1 MDINYK
7 KFHMQSLL
15 KNFSKKISVLLLLM
29 VVFIFFS
36 GCAESIDVNTCLPD
50 KIYGFW
56 HGLWHG
62 CISLITFIIS
72 LFDED
77 VSMYAVNNNGGW
89 YNFGFLIGVI
99 AIYGGG
105 SKASSKKK

>member
-1 MDINYK
+1 MATLTENIIK
-7 KFHMQSLL
+7 KVPTF
-15 KNFSKKISVLLLLM
+15 LLLFF
-29 VVFIFFS
+29 VFLLFT
-36 GCAESIDVNTCLPD
+36 GCAESIDMDSCMPD

-77 VSMYAVNNNGGW
+77 VSMYALNNNGGW
-89 YNFGFLIGVI
+89 YNFGFLIGII

-105 SKASSKKK
+105 SKATSKKK